1 MSGAPR
7 FYYFDL
13 GNVLLKFD
21 HRQAARQMSALAGCE
36 ERDVWQIVFAS
47 DFQWQ
52 YERGDIDCRQ
62 FYDEFCRQT
71 GTAPDF
77 AELKHA
83 AAEIFTP
90 HEPVLELVRRLHAAG
105 RLLGVLSNTCA
116 AHWEY
121 CIAGRYPVLNDCFRV
136 YALSYELRA
145 MKPEP
150 IIYARAAELAGVA
163 PHELFFVDDRPENVE
178 GAKAAGYDAVL
189 FTTAE
194 QLERDLLARGAF

>member
-1 MSGAPR
+1 MPAASR

-21 HRQAARQMSALAGCE
+21 HRLAARQMAALAGCAE
-36 ERDVWQIVFAS
+36 SEVWQIVFAS
-47 DFQWQ
+47 DLEHR
-52 YERGDIDCRQ
+52 YERGAIDCRQ

-71 GTAPDF
+71 GSAPDF
-77 AELKHA
+77 ALLRHA

-90 HEPVLELVRRLHAAG
+90 HEPVLDLVRRLHAAG
-105 RLLGVLSNTCA
+105 RPLGILSNTCA

-121 CIAGRYPVLNDCFRV
+121 CIAGRYQTLNDCFSV
-136 YALSYELRA
+136 YALSYKLQA

-163 PHELFFVDDRPENVE
+163 PHELFFVDDRPENV
-178 GAKAAGYDAVL
+178 AAALAAGYDAVL
-189 FTTAE
+189 FTTAD
-194 QLERDLLARGAF
+194 QLQRDLLARQAF